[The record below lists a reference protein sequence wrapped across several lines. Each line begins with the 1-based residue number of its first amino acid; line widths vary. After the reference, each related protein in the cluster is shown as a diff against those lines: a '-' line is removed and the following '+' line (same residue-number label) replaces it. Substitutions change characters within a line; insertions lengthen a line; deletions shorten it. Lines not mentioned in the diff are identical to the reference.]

1 MAPEL
6 AQRHPYDSKV
16 DIWALGVLIHI
27 ILAGVAPFP
36 GKDSKRIFRGIL
48 NDVPSL
54 AEFSKYHQ
62 QGKFV
67 KDFIKKCLTK
77 NAQDRATAEELLQ
90 HPWIKIMVDQ
100 ESVDSEQKIDIALNI
115 YTFKKAS
122 LLQSSVIAFLSRL
135 KSNNEELA

>member
-1 MAPEL
+1 ML
-6 AQRHPYDSKV
+6 T
-16 DIWALGVLIHI
+16 HI
-27 ILAGVAPFP
+27 ILAGAAPFP
-36 GKDSKRIFRGIL
+36 GNDSKRIFRSIL

-54 AEFSKYHQ
+54 AELGKYHQ
-62 QGKFV
+62 QGKFI

-77 NAQDRATAEELLQ
+77 KAQDRATAEELLQ

-100 ESVDSEQKIDIALNI
+100 EFVDSEQKIDIALNV

-135 KSNNEELA
+135 KSNNEE

>member
-1 MAPEL
+1 M
-6 AQRHPYDSKV
+6 
-16 DIWALGVLIHI
+16 
-27 ILAGVAPFP
+27 
-36 GKDSKRIFRGIL
+36 
-48 NDVPSL
+48 
-54 AEFSKYHQ
+54 
-62 QGKFV
+62 